1 MASELRDKN
10 ITIRKF
16 MIVKTM
22 RMDEIAY
29 RERVRIKVEE
39 NLSRIQLG
47 EEPRFKGQIGEDDPV
62 ENSEKEKL
70 PK

>member
-22 RMDEIAY
+22 RMDEIAE
-29 RERVRIKVEE
+29 RERVCIKVEE
-39 NLSRIQLG
+39 ILSRDTTGRRAKI
-47 EEPRFKGQIGEDDPV
+47 
-62 ENSEKEKL
+62 
-70 PK
+70 